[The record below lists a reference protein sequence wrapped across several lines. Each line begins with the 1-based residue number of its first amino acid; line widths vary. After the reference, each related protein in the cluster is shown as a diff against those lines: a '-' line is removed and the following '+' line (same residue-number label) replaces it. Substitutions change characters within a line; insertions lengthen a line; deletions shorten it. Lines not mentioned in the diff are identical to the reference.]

1 MNLHDVAAFANLIII
16 ILVACILAAAFLIWR
31 IIVHQ
36 NELRQMS
43 RYIDGVYYDDKLRL
57 YTSTYNDCLISFRSK
72 KNNDIDHIGLIAE
85 RSGLYNI
92 YEPGNIYFY
101 DRKLKKLY
109 VSTECPKTHNI
120 LNFEFVRET
129 RDGNGRLALVKLGRG
144 RELSF
149 SYDHM
154 IA

>member
-1 MNLHDVAAFANLIII
+1 
-16 ILVACILAAAFLIWR
+16 
-31 IIVHQ
+31 
-36 NELRQMS
+36 MS

-92 YEPGNIYFY
+92 YKPGNIYFY

-120 LNFEFVRET
+120 LNFEFVREM
-129 RDGNGRLALVKLGRG
+129 RDGNGRLALVKLGHG

-154 IA
+154 VA